1 MQQKTQFHW
10 LKEGDAN
17 SKYFHAVIRGKRKR
31 MFINK
36 LMDDCGAWIHGE
48 ENIAKEACDY
58 YKGIFSSNND
68 KIQEEILQCINHR
81 TTQQQNDE
89 LDKIPTEDEVKRII
103 MSMNPNSSPGPDGFG
118 GKFYQECFEIIKDDL
133 MSVIKSF
140 YTGNIMPRYM
150 SHACLVLLPKVEHPN
165 RLKYYRPI
173 SLSNFINKI
182 ISKIL
187 SNRLLSVLPSMVSHN
202 QSGFVKGRSIS
213 ENIILAQ
220 EIIHGMKLPKEG
232 SNVVIKLDMVKAY
245 DRVSWAYIC
254 IVLRKMGFSEVFIDR
269 IWRIMSNNW
278 YSVVINGK

>member
-1 MQQKTQFHW
+1 
-10 LKEGDAN
+10 
-17 SKYFHAVIRGKRKR
+17 
-31 MFINK
+31 
-36 LMDDCGAWIHGE
+36 MDDSSACIHGE

-58 YKGIFSSNND
+58 YKGIFSDNND
-68 KIQEEILQCINHR
+68 KIQEEILQCINHMA
-81 TTQQQNDE
+81 TQEQNDE
-89 LDKIPTEDEVKRII
+89 FYKIPTEDEVKRII

-165 RLKYYRPI
+165 RLKDYRPI

-187 SNRLLSVLPSMVSHN
+187 SNRLSSVLPSMVSDN